1 MANGIYRSSS
11 RGCRLRLM
19 AILRRLLNPLSTR
32 LTEWWCHL
40 GTRRTR
46 GVIVVVPA
54 EEVEDVRGR

>member
-1 MANGIYRSSS
+1 
-11 RGCRLRLM
+11 M

-32 LTEWWCHL
+32 LTEWWCHF